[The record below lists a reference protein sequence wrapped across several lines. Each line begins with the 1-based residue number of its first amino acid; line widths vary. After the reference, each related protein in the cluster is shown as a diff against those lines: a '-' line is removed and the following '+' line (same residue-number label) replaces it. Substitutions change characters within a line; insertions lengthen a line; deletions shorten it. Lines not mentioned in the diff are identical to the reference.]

1 MGGIELPAQGR
12 RHPLDHVNQE
22 PARRKYL
29 IEFGENTLGEN
40 ICCKFIVDIVVQP
53 GTPAGGEDEDDDE
66 EHLDDL
72 PPALV
77 DLVGLVD
84 GVPALLLEEGALAG
98 GAVQAAPRPALL
110 RQAAS
115 EGGGGALRG
124 CNKEWE

>member
-1 MGGIELPAQGR
+1 MPFLARPLPEL
-12 RHPLDHVNQE
+12 H
-22 PARRKYL
+22 K
-29 IEFGENTLGEN
+29 N
-40 ICCKFIVDIVVQP
+40 IFCRSAVVP

-84 GVPALLLEEGALAG
+84 GVPALLLDEGALAG
-98 GAVQAAPRPALL
+98 GAVQAAPLLALL
-110 RQAAS
+110 RQAAG

-124 CNKEWE
+124 CNEAVRVMAVLHT

>member
-29 IEFGENTLGEN
+29 IEFGEN
-40 ICCKFIVDIVVQP
+40 ICKFIVDIIVQP

-98 GAVQAAPRPALL
+98 GAVQAAPLPALL
-110 RQAAS
+110 RQAAL
-115 EGGGGALRG
+115 ERGGGALRG
-124 CNKEWE
+124 CSKEWE

>member
-1 MGGIELPAQGR
+1 MGKISES
-12 RHPLDHVNQE
+12 
-22 PARRKYL
+22 
-29 IEFGENTLGEN
+29 FGKN
-40 ICCKFIVDIVVQP
+40 ICCKCIVDIVVQP
-53 GTPAGGEDEDDDE
+53 GTPTGGKDEDDDE

-98 GAVQAAPRPALL
+98 GAVQAAPLPL

-124 CNKEWE
+124 